1 MARKT
6 MKDVTFADGTII
18 PKGAF
23 VTMAT
28 QPMHL
33 DNEFYVNAEMF
44 DPFRFSNMR
53 AKDGGVKH
61 QFAVTSPEYLVF
73 GHGRHAW

>member
-1 MARKT
+1 
-6 MKDVTFADGTII
+6 MKDVTFPDGTVI
-18 PKGAF
+18 PKGTF

-28 QPMHL
+28 QPMHF
-33 DNEFYVNAEMF
+33 DDEIYENAKVF

-53 AKDGGVKH
+53 SKNDAVKH
-61 QFAVTSPEYLVF
+61 QFPVTSPEYLVF